1 MPDDIVLAKAAV
13 IERCVGRVRE
23 EYADNPRHL
32 YDDIR
37 RQDSIVLNL
46 LRACEACIDLAM
58 HLVRRHRLGIPED
71 SRDAFTM
78 PAGAGLLEAAL
89 ADSMTAMVG
98 FRNIAVHE
106 YQRLDV
112 DIVRVIVEERIADF
126 LAFSSWALKT
136 LAADA

>member
-23 EYADNPRHL
+23 EYADDPRHL

-46 LRACEACIDLAM
+46 LRACEGCIDLAM

-78 PAGAGLLEAAL
+78 LAGAGLLEAAL

-106 YQRLDV
+106 YQRLEI
-112 DIVRVIVEERIADF
+112 DIVRAIVEERVGDF